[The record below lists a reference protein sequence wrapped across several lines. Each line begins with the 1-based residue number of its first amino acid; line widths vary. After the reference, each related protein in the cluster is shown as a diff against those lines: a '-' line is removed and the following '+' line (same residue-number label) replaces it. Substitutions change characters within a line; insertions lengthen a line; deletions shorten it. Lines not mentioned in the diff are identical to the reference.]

1 VTQTQETQSALA
13 PGVWEIDPAH
23 SSVEFVAR
31 HLLSKVRGRFSD
43 FSGNLTIADDPAQ
56 SSVEV
61 TIDATSI
68 ETGSPD
74 RDAHLRD
81 PDFLDVER
89 FGSLSY
95 RSTEVRPGEQP
106 GHYLVDGDLTIRDV
120 TRPVTLEVEY
130 LGWSDDPWGGQRAGF
145 SATTEIERTD
155 FGASWNLVVETG
167 GLVVG
172 KTVRIELEV
181 EAVRKSG

>member
-1 VTQTQETQSALA
+1 VRQDLGRPLVLRAVVRQLG
-13 PGVWEIDPAH
+13 PLGLRHRRGPYRREI
-23 SSVEFVAR
+23 
-31 HLLSKVRGRFSD
+31 
-43 FSGNLTIADDPAQ
+43 
-56 SSVEV
+56 

-68 ETGSPD
+68 EIGSPD

-81 PDFLDVER
+81 PDSLDVER

-106 GHYLVDGDLTIRDV
+106 GHF
-120 TRPVTLEVEY
+120 
-130 LGWSDDPWGGQRAGF
+130 DPWGGQRAGF
-145 SATTEIERTD
+145 STTTEIGRAD